1 MPHSIDAFFRPRGIA
16 VVGASRKRGSLAAEV
31 FHNLLTF
38 GYDGPVFPVNPSAPV
53 VQSVCT
59 YSRVADIPHPV
70 DLAVIVV
77 PRRFVPEAV
86 DDCLEKGVKGIV
98 IVSAGFAETG
108 PEGKAAQDELV
119 RRIRAKGARLI
130 GPNCL
135 GVLSTDDRFRINTT
149 FAAVSPK
156 KGNVSFSSQS
166 GALGV
171 AILDYAQLLGIGIR
185 HFASVGNKA
194 DVSGNDL
201 LEYWEH
207 DPGTSVILL
216 YLESFGNPRRF
227 MELAR
232 RISRK
237 KPIIMVKSGRT
248 ESGARAASSHTGS
261 LSGLDVAVDA
271 VSAQAGVIR
280 TNRIEGL
287 FDVAMLL
294 ANQPVPRGPRVAIL
308 TNAGG
313 PAIMASD
320 ACDSQGLVIPRLAP
334 PTERALRTFLPPE
347 ASVANPVD
355 MLASATAEQYER
367 ATRLLLEDENVD
379 ALIVL
384 FVPPIVVDA
393 EGVARAIRTAAA
405 GATKPVLTSFL
416 GTHGVPEALSSL
428 REDNFPSYAFPES
441 AARALARVVR
451 YGEWLRQPPGKFP
464 EFDDLDPDQ
473 ARAALAGVE
482 GKVTDRW
489 LSDHEV
495 RTVLRA
501 YGIASPKTVTAT
513 RSEEA
518 AAAAE
523 SIGFPVAL
531 KLVSET
537 ITHKSDVGGV
547 LLDLETPREVVAG
560 FHTIAGRLREAGL
573 EDAFGGVVVQQMMRD
588 GVETFIGVTQDPK
601 FGPLIAF
608 GIGGVN
614 IEVWRDVVFRVYPLT
629 DVDARHMVEGI
640 RGKKLLE
647 GYRGGPV
654 ADKDAIIEALLRVS
668 CLMRDFPEIEEL
680 DINPLYALEPG
691 RGVVAMDAR
700 IRTRAREPVA
710 SQATDEERE

>member
-1 MPHSIDAFFRPRGIA
+1 MPHTIDAFFRPRGIA
-16 VVGASRKRGSLAAEV
+16 VVGASRKRGTLAAEV
-31 FHNLLTF
+31 FHNLVTF

-53 VQSVCT
+53 VQSVCA
-59 YSRVADIPHPV
+59 YPRVSDIPLPV

-77 PRRFVPEAV
+77 PKRFVSDAV
-86 DDCLEKGVKGIV
+86 DDCLKKGVKGIV

-108 PEGKAAQDELV
+108 PEGKALQDELV
-119 RRIRAKGARLI
+119 RRVRAGGARLI

-135 GVLSTDDRFRINTT
+135 GVLSTDDTYRINTT

-156 KGNVSFSSQS
+156 RGSVSFSSQS

-185 HFASVGNKA
+185 HFVSVGNKA

-201 LEYWEH
+201 LEYWEE
-207 DPGTSVILL
+207 DAGTEVILL

-237 KPIIMVKSGRT
+237 KPIVMVKSGRT

-261 LSGLDVAVDA
+261 LSGLDAAVDA

-294 ANQPVPRGPRVAIL
+294 ANQPIPAGRRVAIL

-320 ACDSQGLVIPRLAP
+320 ACDSQGLEVPRLSRR
-334 PTERALRTFLPPE
+334 TERALRTFLPME
-347 ASVANPVD
+347 ASVGNPVD
-355 MLASATAEQYER
+355 MIASANAEHYER

-393 EGVARAIRTAAA
+393 PGVARAIRRGAE

-428 REDNFPSYAFPES
+428 RQNNFPSYAFPES
-441 AARALARVVR
+441 AARALSRVVR
-451 YGEWLRQPPGKFP
+451 YGEWLRQPAGRFP
-464 EFDDLDPDQ
+464 TFDDLDAAA
-473 ARAALAGVE
+473 ARAVLAGE
-482 GKVTDRW
+482 SGRAADRW
-489 LSDHEV
+489 LSDAEV
-495 RTVLRA
+495 RTVLAA
-501 YGIASPKTVTAT
+501 YGISSPKTLFA
-513 RSEEA
+513 SSPEGASEA
-518 AAAAE
+518 AA

-531 KLVSET
+531 KLASET
-537 ITHKSDVGGV
+537 ITHKTDVGGV
-547 LLDLETPREVVAG
+547 LLDLDSPEEVAEGYRTIAERLGAAG
-560 FHTIAGRLREAGL
+560 FARDFR
-573 EDAFGGVVVQQMMRD
+573 GVIVQEMLTR

-601 FGPLIAF
+601 FGPLVAF
-608 GIGGVN
+608 GMGGVN
-614 IEVWRDVVFRVYPLT
+614 IEVWGDVVFRVCPLS
-629 DVDARHMVEGI
+629 DVDADQMIDGI
-640 RGKKLLE
+640 RGKKLLD
-647 GYRGGPV
+647 GYRGGPK
-654 ADKDAIIEALLRVS
+654 ADRPALVDALLRVS

-691 RGVVAMDAR
+691 QGVVAVDAR
-700 IRTRAREPVA
+700 IRAGSRA
-710 SQATDEERE
+710 STGTTGKATP